1 MAGCCSYCSYLRTSW
16 RCAYCDQT
24 STLKWNV
31 STHIKRKHGGEWNPF
46 DLKNMVM
53 MDSYYEPRKQSISN
67 RSNSFIPEID
77 WSDPQQSRERS
88 TKTKKILEESR
99 YLSKLELMYL
109 VIAIYNQWI

>member
-1 MAGCCSYCSYLRTSW
+1 
-16 RCAYCDQT
+16 
-24 STLKWNV
+24 
-31 STHIKRKHGGEWNPF
+31 
-46 DLKNMVM
+46 MVM